1 VAEPVPLRRNR
12 DFTLLW
18 TGHTISV
25 LGSQITATAYP
36 LLVLALTGSAAA
48 AGVVG
53 FFAWIPYAL
62 FAVPTGWFIDRFDR
76 RRLMIV
82 AETGRGLA
90 IGSLVLALAFDLLTL
105 PQIILVAF
113 VEGSLFVLFDLAE
126 IPAVRNVVAP
136 DQVPAALALNEAR
149 GRGALLAAR
158 PIGGA
163 LFDLSRAAPFIADL
177 VSYAV
182 STVTLLFVRGPL
194 QAERSTPAERLLTE
208 VLAGARWLWRQPFLR
223 MIPALSFGINF
234 LFQGLVLVV
243 IVAARDAG
251 ASGTV
256 IGVVLGLVGAG
267 GILGAL
273 VAPWARSRLPL
284 NVIVMGAIWFWALL
298 LLVLA
303 IATPPYGPGAVFA
316 VMAFAGSIWNVA
328 SGTYAVAV
336 TPDPLLGRMQAAARL
351 VALGGIPFGSLVCGL
366 LIDAVG
372 PSSTALVLAA
382 GMSVLALVATAT
394 RAVRRPPDIEVA

>member
-18 TGHTISV
+18 AGHTISV

-62 FAVPTGWFIDRFDR
+62 FAVPTGWLIDRLDR
-76 RRLMIV
+76 RRLMII

-90 IGSLVLALAFDLLTL
+90 IGSLVIAFAFDALTL
-105 PQIILVAF
+105 PQIMLVAF
-113 VEGSLFVLFDLAE
+113 VEGTLFVVFDLTE

-136 DQVPAALALNEAR
+136 DQLPSALALNEGRA
-149 GRGALLAAR
+149 RGALLAAR

-163 LFDLSRAAPFIADL
+163 LFDVSRAAPFIADL
-177 VSYAV
+177 ASYVV
-182 STVTLLFVRGPL
+182 STIALLLVRGPL
-194 QAERSTPAERLLTE
+194 QAERATAATRLLTE
-208 VLAGARWLWRQPFLR
+208 VLAGGRWLWRQPFLR

-234 LFQGLVLVV
+234 LFQGLVLLV

-256 IGVVLGLVGAG
+256 IGIVLGLVGAG

-273 VAPWARSRLPL
+273 AAPHARRHIPL
-284 NVIVMGAIWFWALL
+284 NAIVLGAIWFWALL
-298 LLVLA
+298 LPVLA
-303 IATPPYGPGAVFA
+303 IAPRPYGPGVVFA

-328 SGTYAVAV
+328 SGAYAVAV
-336 TPDPLLGRMQAAARL
+336 TPDALLGRMQAAARL
-351 VALGGIPFGSLVCGL
+351 VALGGIPFGALACGL
-366 LIDAVG
+366 LLDAVG
-372 PSSTALVLAA
+372 ASATALVLAA
-382 GMSVLALVATAT
+382 GMSALGLVATANA
-394 RAVRRPPDIEVA
+394 AVRRPPDVETA

>member
-1 VAEPVPLRRNR
+1 MHEPVPLRRNR

-18 TGHTISV
+18 SGHTVSV

-36 LLVLALTGSAAA
+36 LLVLAMTGSATA

-62 FAVPTGWFIDRFDR
+62 FAVPTGWLVDRFDR
-76 RRLMIV
+76 RRLMIL
-82 AETGRGLA
+82 AEAGRAFA
-90 IGSLVLALAFDLLTL
+90 IGSLVLAFAFDVLTL
-105 PQIILVAF
+105 PQIVLVAF

-136 DQVPAALALNEAR
+136 DQVPSALALNEAR
-149 GRGALLAAR
+149 ARGALLAAR

-163 LFDLSRAAPFIADL
+163 LFDLSRVAPFVADL
-177 VSYAV
+177 ASYAV
-182 STVTLLFVRGPL
+182 STVALLFVRGPL
-194 QAERSTPAERLLTE
+194 QAERSTPAARLLTE

-223 MIPALSFGINF
+223 LIPVLSFGINF

-273 VAPWARSRLPL
+273 AAPLARRRIPL
-284 NVIVMGAIWFWALL
+284 NVIVMGAIWFWAVL

-303 IATPPYGPGAVFA
+303 LAPPPYGPGGVFA

-336 TPDPLLGRMQAAARL
+336 TPDPLLGRMQAAARV
-351 VALGGIPFGSLVCGL
+351 VALGGIPFGALVCGL
-366 LIDAVG
+366 LLDAVG
-372 PSSTALVLAA
+372 PSATALALAA
-382 GMSVLALVATAT
+382 AMSLLAFAATLSS
-394 RAVRRPPDIEVA
+394 AVRRPPDVEVA

>member
-18 TGHTISV
+18 AGHTISV

-53 FFAWIPYAL
+53 FFAWIPYTL
-62 FAVPTGWFIDRFDR
+62 FAVPTGWLIDRFDR

-90 IGSLVLALAFDLLTL
+90 IGSLVLAFALDVLTL
-105 PQIILVAF
+105 PQIMLVAF

-126 IPAVRNVVAP
+126 VPAVRNVVAP
-136 DQVPAALALNEAR
+136 DQVPSALALNEGR
-149 GRGALLAAR
+149 TRGALLAAR

-163 LFDLSRAAPFIADL
+163 LFDVSRAAPFVADL
-177 VSYAV
+177 VSYVV

-194 QAERSTPAERLLTE
+194 QAERSTPAARLFAEL
-208 VLAGARWLWRQPFLR
+208 LAGGRWLWQQPFLR

-234 LFQGLVLVV
+234 LFQGLILVV

-273 VAPWARSRLPL
+273 VAPRARRRIPL

-303 IATPPYGPGAVFA
+303 IAPPPFGPGVVFA

-328 SGTYAVAV
+328 SATYAVAV
-336 TPDPLLGRMQAAARL
+336 TPDALLGRMQAAARL
-351 VALGGIPFGSLVCGL
+351 VALGGIPFGSLACGIL
-366 LIDAVG
+366 LDGVG
-372 PSSTALVLAA
+372 PSATALVLAA
-382 GMSVLALVATAT
+382 GMSALALVATANS
-394 RAVRRPPDIEVA
+394 AVRRPPDMELA

>member
-18 TGHTISV
+18 TGHTISI
-25 LGSQITATAYP
+25 LGSQISATAYP

-62 FAVPTGWFIDRFDR
+62 FAVPTGWIIDRFDR

-82 AETGRGLA
+82 AETGRGVA
-90 IGSLVLALAFDLLTL
+90 IASLVLAFALDALTL
-105 PQIILVAF
+105 PQIMAVAF

-136 DQVPAALALNEAR
+136 GQVPAALALNEAR

-182 STVTLLFVRGPL
+182 STITLLFVRGPL
-194 QAERSTPAERLLTE
+194 QAERSTPAARLLTE

-223 MIPALSFGINF
+223 MIPALSFAINF
-234 LFQGLVLVV
+234 LFQGLVLFI
-243 IVAARDAG
+243 IVASRDAG
-251 ASGTV
+251 ASGTA
-256 IGVVLGLVGAG
+256 IGIVLGLGGAG
-267 GILGAL
+267 GILGAAA
-273 VAPWARSRLPL
+273 APKVRERVPL
-284 NVIVMGAIWFWALL
+284 NAIIIGAIWFWAVLL
-298 LLVLA
+298 LALA
-303 IATPPYGPGAVFA
+303 VAPRPYGIGVVFA

-336 TPDPLLGRMQAAARL
+336 TPDALLGRMQAAARL
-351 VALGGIPFGSLVCGL
+351 VALGGIPFGSLACGL
-366 LIDAVG
+366 LLDAAG
-372 PSSTALVLAA
+372 PSATALLLAS
-382 GMSVLALVATAT
+382 GMFAVAVAATANG
-394 RAVRRPPDIEVA
+394 AVRRPPDVETA